1 MNKKFRIKLISTFL
15 LAAVSV
21 LMFSCSEPVE
31 NRIVIWTSCAEF
43 AQYTELFNSTHPD
56 SNAVIVYK
64 QNPAE
69 DLPPAKDELAPD
81 IVIGS
86 WLRTDKTNRQFKSL
100 DYLFDRQII
109 SSSMFYTQ
117 LLEAGKVRKTQYLLP
132 VSFNLPA
139 LIFADS
145 NKDYITENY
154 TLSLNQIKAIGL
166 NYNQQNNKGVFT
178 RIGFIPSVNQDFLY
192 LTTKLYGVDFR
203 QEKNQIVWS
212 DLRLRNTVTFVKDW
226 INTNNG
232 SIQEEQDFAYKYLSM
247 PDYRAVTSGRTLL
260 AYTTSNNMFTS
271 IKAQEL
277 DIDYRWIIGDDF
289 IPIEDSFSMIGIY
302 DKARNEQGATEFL
315 SWFFNAQN
323 QQEILERKI
332 KMGLN
337 NEMFGIA
344 DGFSSLR
351 EVTEHVF
358 PIYYNQLL
366 TNLPPA
372 HLLKVPQKLPSRW
385 DSYKSVVVEPYLSNA
400 ITDNSKASIKEY
412 EAEWRKKVFDN

>member
-1 MNKKFRIKLISTFL
+1 MNKKFSIKLISTFL

-145 NKDYITENY
+145 NKEYITENY
-154 TLSLNQIKAIGL
+154 TLSLNQIKAIAL

-372 HLLKVPQKLPSRW
+372 HLLEVPQKLPSRW